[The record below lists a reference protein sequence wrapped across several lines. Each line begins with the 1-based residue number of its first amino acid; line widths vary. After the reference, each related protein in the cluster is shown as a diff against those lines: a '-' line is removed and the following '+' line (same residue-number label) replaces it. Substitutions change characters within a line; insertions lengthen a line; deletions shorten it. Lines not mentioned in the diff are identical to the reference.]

1 MVLFVLERVPTGL
14 RGELTRWLIELK
26 AGVFVG
32 TISAD
37 VRERLWQRVV
47 ERTKQGAA
55 YLVHPAPGEQRFT
68 MRTHGSTGR
77 SIVDFE
83 GLQLI
88 RTPLAPTP
96 ASEPPSDEKA
106 ESKPE

>member
-1 MVLFVLERVPTGL
+1 MVLFVLERVPTPL

-26 AGVFVG
+26 AGVFAG
-32 TISAD
+32 TVSAD
-37 VRERLWQRVV
+37 IRERLWERIV

-55 YLVHPAPGEQRFT
+55 YLVYPAQGEQRFT

-77 SIVDFE
+77 SIVDFD

-88 RTPLAPTP
+88 RTPYIVGESPK
-96 ASEPPSDEKA
+96 SGSDISPNSGEI
-106 ESKPE
+106 